1 MSFIPRRRYDGPIR
15 AAIFDWA
22 GTTVDFGCQAPI
34 TSLVDAF
41 AAMGIAVPLATAR
54 LPMGMAKRDHIQ
66 ALLEMP
72 QIAAAWERAQGR
84 APMIADVDDIY
95 ERFLPLQVAAV
106 QRHAVLIPGTLETM
120 AALKARGI
128 RIGSTTGFPRPVMKV
143 VVPEAA
149 RQGYVSEV
157 IVCAG
162 ETPSGRPGPAMAL
175 KALIELDIH
184 PVQAAVKIG
193 DTPFDVA
200 EGLNAGMWTIAL
212 AVTGNE
218 VGLTEAEWTALPTD
232 RQVQLRRA
240 AADRLRDAGAHEVV
254 DGIADVPA
262 AIERIQARIAAG
274 DAP

>member
-1 MSFIPRRRYDGPIR
+1 MSFTYRRRYAGPVR

-41 AAMGIAVPLATAR
+41 AKVGVEVPLATAR
-54 LPMGMAKRDHIQ
+54 LPMGTAKWDHIR
-66 ALLEMP
+66 ALLDMP
-72 QIAAAWERAQGR
+72 QIAAAWQRAHGR
-84 APMIADVDDIY
+84 APIKADVDDLY
-95 ERFLPLQVAAV
+95 DRFLPLQVAAV
-106 QRHAVLIPGTLETM
+106 ERHAVLIPGTVETM

-128 RIGSTTGFPRPVMKV
+128 RIGTTTGFPRPVMEV
-143 VVPEAA
+143 VIPAAA
-149 RQGYVSEV
+149 RQGYAPEV

-175 KALIELDIH
+175 KALIELDLH

-193 DTPFDVA
+193 DTVVDVA

-218 VGLTEAEWTALPTD
+218 VGLTAPEWAALPAD
-232 RQVQLRRA
+232 RQAGLRRA
-240 AADRLRDAGAHEVV
+240 AADRLWAAGAHEVV
-254 DGIADVPA
+254 DGIAEVPA
-262 AIERIQARIAAG
+262 AIDRIEARIAAG
-274 DAP
+274 ETP

>member
-1 MSFIPRRRYDGPIR
+1 MSFIRRRRYDGPIR

-34 TSLVDAF
+34 ASLVDAF
-41 AAMGIAVPLATAR
+41 AAMGVEVPPAVAR
-54 LPMGMAKRDHIQ
+54 MPMGMAKRDHIR

-72 QIAAAWERAQGR
+72 QVAAAWERAQGR
-84 APMIADVDDIY
+84 APQPADIDHLY
-95 ERFLPLQVAAV
+95 ERFLPLQIAAV
-106 QRHAVLIPGTLETM
+106 RRYAGLIPGTLETM

-128 RIGSTTGFPRPVMKV
+128 RVGTTTGFPRPVMDV
-143 VVPEAA
+143 VIPEAA
-149 RQGYVSEV
+149 RQGYAPEV

-184 PVQAAVKIG
+184 PVQAAVKVG
-193 DTPFDVA
+193 DTVVDVG
-200 EGLNAGMWTIAL
+200 EGLNAGMWAIGL

-218 VGLTEAEWTALPTD
+218 VGLSEAEWTALPAD
-232 RQVQLRRA
+232 RQAGLRRA
-240 AADRLRDAGAHEVV
+240 AADRLLAAGAHEVV
-254 DGIADVPA
+254 DGIAGVPA

-274 DAP
+274 DTP

>member
-1 MSFIPRRRYDGPIR
+1 MSFTYRRRYAGPIR

-41 AAMGIAVPLATAR
+41 AKVGIEVPLATAR
-54 LPMGMAKRDHIQ
+54 LPMGTAKWDHIR
-66 ALLEMP
+66 ALLDMP
-72 QIAAAWERAQGR
+72 QVAACWRRVHGR
-84 APMIADVDDIY
+84 APVAADVDELYD
-95 ERFLPLQVAAV
+95 RFLPLQVAAV
-106 QRHAVLIPGTLETM
+106 ERHAVLIPGTVETM
-120 AALKARGI
+120 VALRARGI
-128 RIGSTTGFPRPVMKV
+128 RIGTTTGFPRPVMEV
-143 VVPEAA
+143 VVPAAA
-149 RQGYVSEV
+149 RQGYAPEV

-193 DTPFDVA
+193 DTVVDVA

-218 VGLTEAEWTALPTD
+218 VGLTAAEWAALPED
-232 RQVQLRRA
+232 QQAGLRRA
-240 AADRLRDAGAHEVV
+240 AADRLRGAGAHEVV
-254 DGIADVPA
+254 DGIAEVPA
-262 AIERIQARIAAG
+262 AIDRIEARIAAG
-274 DAP
+274 ETP

>member
-1 MSFIPRRRYDGPIR
+1 MSFIQRRRYDGPVR

-34 TSLVDAF
+34 TSLVEAF
-41 AAMGIAVPLATAR
+41 AAMGVEVPLATAR
-54 LPMGMAKRDHIQ
+54 LPMGMAKRDHIR
-66 ALLEMP
+66 ALLDMP
-72 QIAAAWERAQGR
+72 QVAASWERAQGG
-84 APMIADVDDIY
+84 PPVPADVDDLY
-95 ERFLPLQVAAV
+95 ERFLPMQVAAV
-106 QRHAVLIPGTLETM
+106 RRHAVLIPGTVEAM

-128 RIGSTTGFPRPVMKV
+128 RIGTTTGFPRRVMEV
-143 VVPEAA
+143 VIPEAA
-149 RQGYVSEV
+149 RQGYAPEV

-193 DTPFDVA
+193 DTVVDVA

-218 VGLTEAEWTALPTD
+218 VGLTHAEWASLPAE
-232 RQVQLRRA
+232 RQAALRRIA
-240 AADRLRDAGAHEVV
+240 VDRLRAAGAHEVV

-262 AIERIQARIAAG
+262 AIERIEACIAVG
-274 DAP
+274 DVP

>member
-1 MSFIPRRRYDGPIR
+1 MSFIQRRRYDGPVR

-34 TSLVDAF
+34 TSLVEAF
-41 AAMGIAVPLATAR
+41 AAMGVEVPLATAR
-54 LPMGMAKRDHIQ
+54 LPMGMAKRDHIR
-66 ALLEMP
+66 ALLDMP
-72 QIAAAWERAQGR
+72 QVAASWERAQGG
-84 APMIADVDDIY
+84 PPVPADVDDLY
-95 ERFLPLQVAAV
+95 ERFLPMQVAAV
-106 QRHAVLIPGTLETM
+106 QRHAVLIPGTVEAV

-128 RIGSTTGFPRPVMKV
+128 RIGTTTGFPRRVMEV
-143 VVPEAA
+143 VIPEAA
-149 RQGYVSEV
+149 RQGYAPEV

-193 DTPFDVA
+193 DTVVDVA

-218 VGLTEAEWTALPTD
+218 VGLTQAEWTALPAE
-232 RQVQLRRA
+232 RQAALRRIA
-240 AADRLRDAGAHEVV
+240 VDRLRSAGAHDVV

-262 AIERIQARIAAG
+262 AIERIEACIAVG
-274 DAP
+274 DVP

>member
-1 MSFIPRRRYDGPIR
+1 MSYIHRRRYDGPVR

-41 AAMGIAVPLATAR
+41 TAMGVVVPLATAR

-66 ALLEMP
+66 ALLDMP
-72 QIAAAWERAQGR
+72 EIAAGWERAQGA
-84 APMIADVDDIY
+84 APTTADVDALY

-106 QRHAVLIPGTLETM
+106 ERHAILIPGTVETM
-120 AALKARGI
+120 AALRARGI
-128 RIGSTTGFPRPVMKV
+128 RIGSTTGFPRPVMEV
-143 VVPEAA
+143 VIPAAA
-149 RQGYVSEV
+149 RQGYAPDA

-184 PVQAAVKIG
+184 PVQAAVKVG
-193 DTPFDVA
+193 DTVVDVA

-218 VGLTEAEWTALPTD
+218 VGLTRAEWEALPSARQAEL
-232 RQVQLRRA
+232 RQV
-240 AADRLRDAGAHEVV
+240 AADRLEEAGAHEVV

-262 AIERIQARIAAG
+262 AIERIEARIAAG
-274 DAP
+274 TTP

>member
-1 MSFIPRRRYDGPIR
+1 MSFIQRRRYDGPIR

-41 AAMGIAVPLATAR
+41 AAMGVAVPLATAR
-54 LPMGMAKRDHIQ
+54 LPMGMAKWDHIR
-66 ALLEMP
+66 ALLDMP
-72 QIAAAWERAQGR
+72 QVAAAWEQAQGR
-84 APMIADVDDIY
+84 PPVPADVDDVY

-106 QRHAVLIPGTLETM
+106 QRHAVLIPGTVEAM

-128 RIGSTTGFPRPVMKV
+128 RIGTTTGFPRPVMDDV
-143 VVPEAA
+143 IPEAA
-149 RQGYVSEV
+149 RQGYAPEV

-193 DTPFDVA
+193 DTLVDVA
-200 EGLNAGMWTIAL
+200 EGLNAGMWTIAV

-218 VGLTEAEWTALPTD
+218 VGLTEAEWASLPAE
-232 RQVQLRRA
+232 RQAQLRRV
-240 AADRLRDAGAHEVV
+240 AADRLRAAGAHEVV

-262 AIERIQARIAAG
+262 AIERIEACIAVG

>member
-34 TSLVDAF
+34 TSLVEAF
-41 AAMGIAVPLATAR
+41 AAMGVEVPLATAR
-54 LPMGMAKRDHIQ
+54 LPMGMAKWDHIQ
-66 ALLEMP
+66 ALLDMP
-72 QIAAAWERAQGR
+72 QVAAAWQRAQGR
-84 APMIADVDDIY
+84 APATADVGDLY
-95 ERFLPLQVAAV
+95 ERFLPLQIAAV
-106 QRHAVLIPGTLETM
+106 KRHAVLIPGTVEAM

-128 RIGSTTGFPRPVMKV
+128 RIGTTTGFPRPVMEV
-143 VVPEAA
+143 VIPEAA
-149 RQGYVSEV
+149 RQGYAPEV

-175 KALIELDIH
+175 KALIELDLH
-184 PVQAAVKIG
+184 PVQAVVKVG
-193 DTPFDVA
+193 DTAVDVA

-218 VGLTEAEWTALPTD
+218 VGLTEAEWTALPAE
-232 RQVQLRRA
+232 RQAELRRI

-254 DGIADVPA
+254 DGIADAPA
-262 AIERIQARIAAG
+262 AIERIEARITAG

>member
-1 MSFIPRRRYDGPIR
+1 MSFTYRRRYAGPVR

-41 AAMGIAVPLATAR
+41 AKVGVEVPLATAR
-54 LPMGMAKRDHIQ
+54 LPMGTAKWDHIR
-66 ALLEMP
+66 ALLDMP
-72 QIAAAWERAQGR
+72 QIAAAWQRAHGR
-84 APMIADVDDIY
+84 APIAADVDDLY
-95 ERFLPLQVAAV
+95 DRFLPLQVAAV
-106 QRHAVLIPGTLETM
+106 ERHAVLIPGTVETM

-128 RIGSTTGFPRPVMKV
+128 RIGTTTGFPRPVMEV
-143 VVPEAA
+143 VIPAAA
-149 RQGYVSEV
+149 RQGYAPEV

-193 DTPFDVA
+193 DTVVDVA

-218 VGLTEAEWTALPTD
+218 VGLTAPEWAALPAD
-232 RQVQLRRA
+232 RQAGLRRV
-240 AADRLRDAGAHEVV
+240 AADRLQAAGAHEVV

-262 AIERIQARIAAG
+262 AIDRIEARIAAG
-274 DAP
+274 ETP

>member
-1 MSFIPRRRYDGPIR
+1 MSFTYRRRYAGPVR

-41 AAMGIAVPLATAR
+41 AKVGVEVPLATAR
-54 LPMGMAKRDHIQ
+54 LPMGIAKWDHIR
-66 ALLEMP
+66 ALLDMP
-72 QIAAAWERAQGR
+72 QVAACWQRVHGR
-84 APMIADVDDIY
+84 APIAADVDELYD
-95 ERFLPLQVAAV
+95 RFLPLQVAAV
-106 QRHAVLIPGTLETM
+106 ERHAVLIPGTVETM
-120 AALKARGI
+120 AALEARGI
-128 RIGSTTGFPRPVMKV
+128 RIGTTTGFPRPVMEV
-143 VVPEAA
+143 VIPAAA
-149 RQGYVSEV
+149 RQGYAPEV

-175 KALIELDIH
+175 KALIELDLH

-193 DTPFDVA
+193 DTVVDVA

-218 VGLTEAEWTALPTD
+218 VGLTKAEWAALPAD
-232 RQVQLRRA
+232 RQAGLRRA
-240 AADRLRDAGAHEVV
+240 ATDRLRAAGAHEVV
-254 DGIADVPA
+254 DGIAEVPA
-262 AIERIQARIAAG
+262 AIDRIEARITAG

>member
-1 MSFIPRRRYDGPIR
+1 MSFIPRRRYDGPVR

-34 TSLVDAF
+34 TSLVEAF
-41 AAMGIAVPLATAR
+41 AAMGVEVPLATAR
-54 LPMGMAKRDHIQ
+54 LPMGMAKRDHIR

-72 QIAAAWERAQGR
+72 QVAAAWERAQGR
-84 APMIADVDDIY
+84 APAPGDVDGLY

-106 QRHAVLIPGTLETM
+106 RRHAGLIPGTIETM
-120 AALKARGI
+120 AALEARGI
-128 RIGSTTGFPRPVMKV
+128 RIGTTTGFPRPVMQV
-143 VVPEAA
+143 VIPEAA
-149 RQGYVSEV
+149 RQGYAPEV

-184 PVQAAVKIG
+184 PVQAAVKVG
-193 DTPFDVA
+193 DTQVDVA

-218 VGLTEAEWTALPTD
+218 VGLTAAEWAALPAE
-232 RQVQLRRA
+232 RQTELRRA
-240 AADRLRDAGAHEVV
+240 AAGRLWAAGAHEVV

-262 AIERIQARIAAG
+262 AIERIEARIAAG
-274 DAP
+274 DVP

>member
-41 AAMGIAVPLATAR
+41 AAIGVEVPLATAR
-54 LPMGMAKRDHIQ
+54 LPMGMAKRDHIR
-66 ALLEMP
+66 ALLDMP
-72 QIAAAWERAQGR
+72 QVAASWERAQGR
-84 APMIADVDDIY
+84 TPTIADVDDIY

-106 QRHAVLIPGTLETM
+106 QRHAALIPGTVEAM
-120 AALKARGI
+120 AVLKARSI
-128 RIGSTTGFPRPVMKV
+128 RIGTTTGFPRPVMEV
-143 VVPEAA
+143 VIPEAA
-149 RQGYVSEV
+149 RQGYAPDV

-193 DTPFDVA
+193 DTLVDVA

-218 VGLTEAEWTALPTD
+218 VGLTEAEWAAIPAE
-232 RQVQLRRA
+232 RQAGLRRA
-240 AADRLRDAGAHEVV
+240 AADRLRAAGAHEVV

-262 AIERIQARIAAG
+262 AIERIEARITAG
-274 DAP
+274 DVP

>member
-1 MSFIPRRRYDGPIR
+1 MSFIRRRHYDGPIR

-41 AAMGIAVPLATAR
+41 AAMGVEVPPATAR
-54 LPMGMAKRDHIQ
+54 LPMGMAKRDHIR

-72 QIAAAWERAQGR
+72 QVAAAWKRAQSR
-84 APMIADVDDIY
+84 APVTADVNDLY

-106 QRHAVLIPGTLETM
+106 QRHAVLIPGTVETM

-128 RIGSTTGFPRPVMKV
+128 RIGTTTGFPRQVMEV
-143 VVPEAA
+143 VIPGAA
-149 RQGYVSEV
+149 RQGYAPEV

-184 PVQAAVKIG
+184 PVQAAVKVG
-193 DTPFDVA
+193 DTVVDVG
-200 EGLNAGMWTIAL
+200 EGLNAGMWTIGL

-218 VGLTEAEWTALPTD
+218 VGLTEAEWTALPPG
-232 RQVQLRRA
+232 RQAELRRA
-240 AADRLRDAGAHEVV
+240 AADRLLAAGAHEVV

-262 AIERIQARIAAG
+262 AIERIQARITAG
-274 DAP
+274 GAP

>member
-1 MSFIPRRRYDGPIR
+1 MSFIQRRRYDGPVR

-34 TSLVDAF
+34 TSLVEAF
-41 AAMGIAVPLATAR
+41 AAMGVAVPLATAR
-54 LPMGMAKRDHIQ
+54 LPMGMAKWDHIRS
-66 ALLEMP
+66 LLDMP
-72 QIAAAWERAQGR
+72 QVAAAWERAQGR
-84 APMIADVDDIY
+84 APVPADVDDLY
-95 ERFLPLQVAAV
+95 QRFLPLQVAAV
-106 QRHAVLIPGTLETM
+106 QRHAVLIPGTVDAM

-128 RIGSTTGFPRPVMKV
+128 RIGTTTGFPRPVMDV
-143 VVPEAA
+143 VIPEAA
-149 RQGYVSEV
+149 RQGYAPEV

-193 DTPFDVA
+193 DTLVDVA

-218 VGLTEAEWTALPTD
+218 VGLTQAEWTALPAE
-232 RQVQLRRA
+232 RQAALRRV
-240 AADRLRDAGAHEVV
+240 AADRLRAAGAHEVV

-262 AIERIQARIAAG
+262 AIERIEACIAAG

>member
-1 MSFIPRRRYDGPIR
+1 MSFIQRRRYDGPVR

-41 AAMGIAVPLATAR
+41 AAMGVAVPLATAR
-54 LPMGMAKRDHIQ
+54 LPMGMAKWDHIR
-66 ALLEMP
+66 ALLDMP
-72 QIAAAWERAQGR
+72 QVAAAWEQAQGR
-84 APMIADVDDIY
+84 PPVPADVDDVY

-106 QRHAVLIPGTLETM
+106 QRHAVLIPGTVEAM

-128 RIGSTTGFPRPVMKV
+128 RIGTTTGFPRPVMEV
-143 VVPEAA
+143 VIPEAA
-149 RQGYVSEV
+149 RQGYAPEV

-193 DTPFDVA
+193 DTLVDVA
-200 EGLNAGMWTIAL
+200 EGLNAGMWTIAV

-218 VGLTEAEWTALPTD
+218 VGLTEAEWASLPAE
-232 RQVQLRRA
+232 RQAQLRRV
-240 AADRLRDAGAHEVV
+240 AADRLRAAGAHEVV

-262 AIERIQARIAAG
+262 AIERIEACIAVG